1 MGWWL
6 LGAGLL
12 LCLLLRSA
20 LRSPAPPL
28 ALPTLHGRTAIVTG
42 GSSGIGEAVA
52 RELARCGARVVLA
65 TRNAL
70 RGEAAARRIRR
81 DTGNPQVLFMPLDLS
96 SLHSVHTFATAFLQQ
111 EPHLHLLINNA
122 GVSAGGTTEDGFS
135 LPFQVNYLGH
145 FLLTQ
150 LLLQRLQSSAPSRV
164 VIVASSAHCA
174 GRLRMAELGRPP
186 PGPFSAFQDYCDS
199 KLANVL
205 HARQLAAHLQGTGV
219 TAYAVHPGGCCGSDV
234 KQYVYGG
241 WAWAWWCIT
250 DTQRLSLEVMTILC
264 RCENIETSEGVPL
277 YVTGV
282 AQVKIM
288 TEKELLAVACE
299 QFLGKNVQDVKNVV
313 LQTLEGHLRSI
324 LGTLTVEQIYQDR
337 DQFAKLVR
345 EVAAPDV
352 GRMGIE
358 ILSFTIKDVYDK
370 VDYLSSLGKTQT
382 AAVRRDADIGVA
394 EAERDAG
401 IREAECK
408 KEMLDVKFMAD
419 TKIADSKRAFEL
431 QKAAFTEEVNIK
443 TAEAQLAYELQSARE
458 QQKIR
463 QEEIEIEVVQ
473 RKKQIDVEEKEIIR
487 KEKEL
492 IATVKRPAEAEAYR
506 IQQIAEGEKVRQV
519 LLAQAEAEKIRKIGE
534 AEAFVIEAIGMAEAE
549 RMKLKAE
556 ALQSYGEAAQLALV
570 LDALP
575 EIAAKVAAPLS
586 RVDEIVVLSGES
598 SNVTSE
604 VNRLLAEIPA
614 SVRAITGVDLTKIP
628 LIQKATGA
636 QA

>member
-1 MGWWL
+1 MN
-6 LGAGLL
+6 
-12 LCLLLRSA
+12 
-20 LRSPAPPL
+20 PAFVVRL
-28 ALPTLHGRTAIVTG
+28 APTLPRK
-42 GSSGIGEAVA
+42 
-52 RELARCGARVVLA
+52 
-65 TRNAL
+65 
-70 RGEAAARRIRR
+70 R
-81 DTGNPQVLFMPLDLS
+81 DS
-96 SLHSVHTFATAFLQQ
+96 
-111 EPHLHLLINNA
+111 
-122 GVSAGGTTEDGFS
+122 
-135 LPFQVNYLGH
+135 
-145 FLLTQ
+145 
-150 LLLQRLQSSAPSRV
+150 
-164 VIVASSAHCA
+164 
-174 GRLRMAELGRPP
+174 
-186 PGPFSAFQDYCDS
+186 
-199 KLANVL
+199 
-205 HARQLAAHLQGTGV
+205 
-219 TAYAVHPGGCCGSDV
+219 GCCGSDV

-299 QFLGKNVQDVKNVV
+299 QFLGKNVQDVKNVI

-408 KEMLDVKFMAD
+408 KEMMDVKFLAD

-431 QKAAFTEEVNIK
+431 QKAAFSEEVNMK
-443 TAEAQLAYELQSARE
+443 TAEAQLAYELQSARDARE

-487 KEKEL
+487 MEKEL

-506 IQQIAEGEKVRQV
+506 MQQIAEGEKVKQV
-519 LLAQAEAEKIRKIGE
+519 LLAQAEAEKIRKLGE
-534 AEAFVIEAIGMAEAE
+534 AEAFVIEATGKAEAE

-556 ALQSYGEAAQLALV
+556 ALKQYGEAAQLALV

-575 EIAAKVAAPLS
+575 E
-586 RVDEIVVLSGES
+586 
-598 SNVTSE
+598 
-604 VNRLLAEIPA
+604 
-614 SVRAITGVDLTKIP
+614 
-628 LIQKATGA
+628 
-636 QA
+636 